1 MKMLYLL
8 AGVAAL
14 ALASAAYAQAQKDPK
29 ATETNSSSQQPYGTS
44 DPAAASSP
52 AQRDS
57 TSVKAPETS
66 TGGSPEASSASSPHQ
81 QDAVSLKDESD
92 ASASAKPAKEMTGMK
107 VETPA
112 GESIGEVKNVL
123 YDKDGRATYA
133 VISYGGK
140 MGMGTKH
147 TAVPWATVS
156 PMIKGDKL
164 LIDRSLLEQAPLI
177 SSAKPDP
184 SNSKW
189 SHEADSYW
197 RGKVTLAPAT
207 VQPAPEGT

>member
-66 TGGSPEASSASSPHQ
+66 TGGSPEGE
-81 QDAVSLKDESD
+81 LRLE
-92 ASASAKPAKEMTGMK
+92 SASA
-107 VETPA
+107 
-112 GESIGEVKNVL
+112 
-123 YDKDGRATYA
+123 GRRLAQGR
-133 VISYGGK
+133 V
-140 MGMGTKH
+140 
-147 TAVPWATVS
+147 
-156 PMIKGDKL
+156 
-164 LIDRSLLEQAPLI
+164 RRERQR
-177 SSAKPDP
+177 
-184 SNSKW
+184 
-189 SHEADSYW
+189 EA
-197 RGKVTLAPAT
+197 R
-207 VQPAPEGT
+207 